1 MKCQGI
7 CCLCLLWSLAPR
19 PTHSSWQYPDA
30 DWKESFASVT
40 EAPQFQPRNWTIH
53 STKDL
58 LSVLLP
64 VVPKH
69 LEFGYMRNQ
78 LRTFDKFFDLASLGA
93 WLVVTPHDGLHR
105 LQRFFHHELH
115 KDLPGI
121 RRDLFKVV
129 EDGQCASELLPD
141 SAYKD
146 LTLWPGW
153 TRQQVVKLA
162 CAHLMQTPYYLV
174 LDADVFAARP
184 THVLDLFVTQDCH
197 STLHSV
203 CNEEQ
208 QTAYRCKNDCYP
220 MLGEQEDWHMK
231 WWRNSAQTLQLN
243 VSFDWEYAIGVTPQI
258 LATDIALQLG
268 QYVANRFQ
276 IDSWVAYLLDV
287 FADQNHRQWEA
298 NHELQHDPAW
308 TEYSLYYIFAQHAGV
323 FEMYHASAPVL
334 QYRAVWTWEQYEQ
347 WEPCRDTFDS
357 SSGFLSLVQSNLKVP
372 AETVWNRMQSCWL
385 NDTKAS

>member
-7 CCLCLLWSLAPR
+7 CCLCLLLSLAPR
-19 PTHSSWQYPDA
+19 QTHSSWQYPDA
-30 DWKESFASVT
+30 DWKESFAPVT
-40 EAPQFQPRNWTIH
+40 EAPHFQPGNWKIH

-58 LSVLLP
+58 LSVLVP

-93 WLVVTPHDGLHR
+93 WVVVTPHDGLHK
-105 LQRFFHHELH
+105 LQRFFNHELH
-115 KDLPGI
+115 RDLPGI

-146 LTLWPGW
+146 LTVWPGW

-162 CAHLMQTPYYLV
+162 CANLMQTPYYLV

-184 THVLDLFVTQDCH
+184 TRVLDLFVTHDCH
-197 STLHSV
+197 STLHPV

-208 QTAYRCKNDCYP
+208 QTAYSCKNDCYP
-220 MLGEQEDWHMK
+220 MLGEQEDWHMR

-243 VSFDWEYAIGVTPQI
+243 VTFDWEYAIGVTPQI

-276 IDSWVAYLLDV
+276 VDSWVAYLLDV

-308 TEYSLYYIFAQHAGV
+308 TEYSLYYVFAQHAGV
-323 FEMYHASAPVL
+323 FEMYHTSAPVL
-334 QYRAVWTWEQYEQ
+334 QYSAVWTWEQYEQ

-372 AETVWNRMQSCWL
+372 AETIWNRMQPCWL